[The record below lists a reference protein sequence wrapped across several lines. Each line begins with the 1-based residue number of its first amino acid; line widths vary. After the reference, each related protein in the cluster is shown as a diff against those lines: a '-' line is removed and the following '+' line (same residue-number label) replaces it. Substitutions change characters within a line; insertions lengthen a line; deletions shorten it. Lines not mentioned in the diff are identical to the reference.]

1 MKEEEIQ
8 KIPDLTNSQKSLI
21 IKKII
26 VAKTKKSPTYEG
38 IFQKY
43 FIKHGRQDILAKMRN
58 KKVKQEK
65 LLLLDS

>member
-38 IFQKY
+38 IFQKVN
-43 FIKHGRQDILAKMRN
+43 IC
-58 KKVKQEK
+58 
-65 LLLLDS
+65 